1 MVDAG
6 EDPDHTAQREFL
18 EETMNSEKKNAEEL
32 AKLTQLTADIL
43 SKGERVTIS
52 IIRNFIYYDCSLR
65 PFILFR
71 FIVVMWMILATRT
84 MPGWKLSPSTFTLK
98 EMK

>member
-32 AKLTQLTADIL
+32 AKLTQLTADVF
-43 SKGERVTIS
+43 SQGKRV
-52 IIRNFIYYDCSLR
+52 NIYRTSAVIFSLHVLL
-65 PFILFR
+65 IY
-71 FIVVMWMILATRT
+71 
-84 MPGWKLSPSTFTLK
+84 
-98 EMK
+98 